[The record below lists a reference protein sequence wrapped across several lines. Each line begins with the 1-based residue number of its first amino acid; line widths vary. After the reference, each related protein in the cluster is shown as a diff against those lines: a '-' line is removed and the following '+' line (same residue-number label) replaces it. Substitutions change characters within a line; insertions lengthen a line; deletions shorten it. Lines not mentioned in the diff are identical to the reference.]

1 MASKQY
7 KIVYCTPALYFAGGM
22 ERVLTMKANYFADHF
37 GYDITIILT
46 DGEDKPI
53 FYPLSDKVKV
63 INLNIG
69 FEELWT
75 CSFIKKI
82 VIYLKKQYLYKK
94 MLKKELMRIR
104 PDITVSMLRR
114 EINFINEIKDGSKKI
129 GEIHINRANFR
140 NFESKDDNLIKKL
153 FAKVWMNDLTNKLKK
168 LDRFVVLT
176 EKDKEAWVE
185 LDNVCVIPN
194 PLSFIPQNFS
204 KLTEKRVIAVGRYC
218 HEKGYDLLL
227 KAWRIVQNSIA
238 DWRLEVYGEG
248 DRSQYDEMISSLNI
262 DRHRCILHGRSS
274 NIQDEFEKSSLAVC
288 SSKFEGFG
296 LVITEA
302 MSCGLPVVSFDC
314 PWGPRAIIQDGEDGL
329 LVENGN
335 VEKLAEALIMM
346 IQHPE
351 MRSKMAAKAIENVQR
366 FSIEKIAEKWRSLFD
381 SL

>member
-140 NFESKDDNLIKKL
+140 NFESK
-153 FAKVWMNDLTNKLKK
+153 T
-168 LDRFVVLT
+168 
-176 EKDKEAWVE
+176 
-185 LDNVCVIPN
+185 
-194 PLSFIPQNFS
+194 
-204 KLTEKRVIAVGRYC
+204 
-218 HEKGYDLLL
+218 
-227 KAWRIVQNSIA
+227 
-238 DWRLEVYGEG
+238 
-248 DRSQYDEMISSLNI
+248 
-262 DRHRCILHGRSS
+262 
-274 NIQDEFEKSSLAVC
+274 
-288 SSKFEGFG
+288 
-296 LVITEA
+296 
-302 MSCGLPVVSFDC
+302 
-314 PWGPRAIIQDGEDGL
+314 
-329 LVENGN
+329 
-335 VEKLAEALIMM
+335 
-346 IQHPE
+346 
-351 MRSKMAAKAIENVQR
+351 
-366 FSIEKIAEKWRSLFD
+366 
-381 SL
+381 